1 VVAHPILTTNQWLY
15 AQMPFDPEHDFIPVI
30 RLTASPNILLVN
42 SAVPAKTVGQLIE
55 LARSKPDSLSYGS
68 GGIGTGPFIAAELL
82 KKIANIDLLHVPYRG
97 SAPAALG
104 LMGGEVQILFDA
116 ASTAT
121 SHIQTGKVRA
131 LATGGRQRIA
141 VLPDVPTMAES
152 GFPDFESVLVTSVVV
167 PAGTPEAIVSKLNAD
182 FNTVLSDSEVKTY
195 FNKIG
200 SDVVGGTPQELAD
213 FLRTDRAKMGE
224 LIKSQGITVK

>member
-1 VVAHPILTTNQWLY
+1 
-15 AQMPFDPEHDFIPVI
+15 
-30 RLTASPNILLVN
+30 
-42 SAVPAKTVGQLIE
+42 
-55 LARSKPDSLSYGS
+55 
-68 GGIGTGPFIAAELL
+68 
-82 KKIANIDLLHVPYRG
+82 
-97 SAPAALG
+97 
-104 LMGGEVQILFDA
+104 
-116 ASTAT
+116 
-121 SHIQTGKVRA
+121 
-131 LATGGRQRIA
+131 
-141 VLPDVPTMAES
+141 
-152 GFPDFESVLVTSVVV
+152 V